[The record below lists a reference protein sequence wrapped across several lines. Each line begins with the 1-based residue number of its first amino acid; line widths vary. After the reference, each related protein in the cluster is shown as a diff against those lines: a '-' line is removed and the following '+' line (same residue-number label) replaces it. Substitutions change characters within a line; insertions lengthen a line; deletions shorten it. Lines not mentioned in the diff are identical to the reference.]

1 MVALVPA
8 PPPSPP
14 PEPKLSAPPPPARM
28 AASRAV
34 IGLLVLAVGYTLYF
48 ASELIIPIVLAML
61 LAMVLAPVVGWLRR
75 RHMPRAVA
83 AGIVTAMVVIGLGVG
98 IEMLAAPAAEWLH
111 KAPQSFRELERK
123 LRPVQEPVAQVK
135 EATEQ
140 VERLAV
146 GSDKT
151 PTVKVKSFDL
161 GSMFVVSATVLVAQ
175 IVVVVFLLYF
185 MLASGDRMIRSLAR
199 IPRRKERRHCL
210 ILVARRVKQDV
221 ASYLGM
227 ITLINIGL
235 GVAAGLAMWALGM
248 PNPALWGA
256 LTAILNYI
264 PYAGAIT
271 TLIVVAM
278 VGLLS
283 FDELWRGLLP
293 PAAILLLHIL
303 ESDLITPTLV
313 GRRLTLPPMVVFLSL
328 TIWTWMWGVAGAM
341 LAVPLLVILKVAADH
356 TEALGPLCPFLGG
369 TDRRKV

>member
-8 PPPSPP
+8 PPNP
-14 PEPKLSAPPPPARM
+14 PERKITAAAPLRPT
-28 AASRAV
+28 ASRAV
-34 IGLLVLAVGYTLYF
+34 TGLLVLAIAYTLYF
-48 ASELIIPIVLAML
+48 ASEVIIPIVAAML

-75 RHMPRAVA
+75 LRLPRALA
-83 AGIVTAMVVIGLGVG
+83 AGIVTAAVVVGLGAGV
-98 IEMLAAPAAEWLH
+98 EMLAAPAAEWLQ

-161 GSMFVVSATVLVAQ
+161 GSMFVVSATVLAAQ
-175 IVVVVFLLYF
+175 VVVVVFLLFF
-185 MLASGDRMIRSLAR
+185 MLASGDRILRSLAR
-199 IPRRKERRHCL
+199 IPRQAERRHCL
-210 ILVARRVKQDV
+210 ILVARRIKQDV

-235 GVAAGLAMWALGM
+235 GIASGLAMWALGM

-256 LTAILNYI
+256 LTALLNFI
-264 PYAGAIT
+264 PYAGAFT
-271 TLIVVAM
+271 TLIVVGM
-278 VGLLS
+278 VGLLT
-283 FDELWRGLLP
+283 FDQLWQGLLP
-293 PAAILLLHIL
+293 PAAILLLHVL
-303 ESDLITPTLV
+303 ESDLITPMLL

-328 TIWTWMWGVAGAM
+328 TIWTWMWGIAGAM
-341 LAVPLLVILKVAADH
+341 LAVPLLVIFKVAADH
-356 TEALGPLCPFLGG
+356 TEALSPLCPFLGG